1 MGLNTHILFICFFLL
16 YLCLWISKSQIKVGE
31 LNMFNFFKKKTQ
43 PVEEAKNNFEVE
55 LTASILAYEIARSDG
70 DISESELSLL
80 YDEIKKISAK
90 VGKKEEKILEI
101 IEEYSKNSVSFYE
114 FINDINKDYSKE
126 DKLSLIQ
133 FLFDVAY
140 ADKILEVSEER
151 LIRRIADLIKIK
163 DIEVLKIKD
172 ISKNKN

>member
-1 MGLNTHILFICFFLL
+1 
-16 YLCLWISKSQIKVGE
+16 
-31 LNMFNFFKKKTQ
+31 MFNFFKKNSPK
-43 PVEEAKNNFEVE
+43 VENINNNFEIE
-55 LTASILAYEIARSDG
+55 LTASVLAYEIARSDG
-70 DISESELSLL
+70 DISESEISLL

-101 IEEYSKNSVSFYE
+101 IEEYSKNIVSFHE
-114 FINDINKDYSKE
+114 FIDDINKNYTKE

>member
-1 MGLNTHILFICFFLL
+1 
-16 YLCLWISKSQIKVGE
+16 
-31 LNMFNFFKKKTQ
+31 MFNFFKKKTQ
-43 PVEEAKNNFEVE
+43 PVEETKNNFEVE

-140 ADKILEVSEER
+140 VDKILEVSEER

>member
-1 MGLNTHILFICFFLL
+1 
-16 YLCLWISKSQIKVGE
+16 
-31 LNMFNFFKKKTQ
+31 MFNFFKKQTKAVKNT
-43 PVEEAKNNFEVE
+43 KNNFEVE

-70 DISESELSLL
+70 DISESELALL
-80 YDEIKKISAK
+80 HDEIKKISAK
-90 VGKKEEKILEI
+90 VDKKEEKIMEI

-114 FINDINKDYSKE
+114 FINDINKDYTKE

-140 ADKILEVSEER
+140 ADKILEVNEER
-151 LIRRIADLIKIK
+151 LIRRIADLINIK

-172 ISKNKN
+172 ISKGKS

>member
-1 MGLNTHILFICFFLL
+1 
-16 YLCLWISKSQIKVGE
+16 
-31 LNMFNFFKKKTQ
+31 MFNFFKKKTQ
-43 PVEEAKNNFEVE
+43 PVEETKNNFEIE
-55 LTASILAYEIARSDG
+55 LTASLLAYEIARSDG

-80 YDEIKKISAK
+80 FDEVKKISAK
-90 VGKKEEKILEI
+90 VGKKEEKIIEI
-101 IEEYSKNSVSFYE
+101 IKEYSANSISFYE

-133 FLFDVAY
+133 FLYDVAY

-151 LIRRIADLIKIK
+151 LIRRIADLINIK

-172 ISKNKN
+172 TSKNKN

>member
-1 MGLNTHILFICFFLL
+1 
-16 YLCLWISKSQIKVGE
+16 
-31 LNMFNFFKKKTQ
+31 MFNFFKKKNQ
-43 PVEEAKNNFEVE
+43 PVEETKNNFEVE

-133 FLFDVAY
+133 FLYDVAY

-163 DIEVLKIKD
+163 DIEVLKIKY
-172 ISKNKN
+172 ISKNKS

>member
-1 MGLNTHILFICFFLL
+1 
-16 YLCLWISKSQIKVGE
+16 
-31 LNMFNFFKKKTQ
+31 MFNFFKKKTQ
-43 PVEEAKNNFEVE
+43 PVEETKKNFEVE
-55 LTASILAYEIARSDG
+55 LTASMLAYEIARSDG

-80 YDEIKKISAK
+80 YDEIKKIGAK

-114 FINDINKDYSKE
+114 FINDINKDYNKE

-133 FLFDVAY
+133 FLYDVAY